1 MLKTFQIEG
10 KNRQEIVNNRFKCW
24 SILKEMYR
32 YNMSKC
38 GDFFRAIVVTTKLA
52 INSGKICSSVDI
64 TTHFIIE
71 KTVKKNNEF
80 D

>member
-1 MLKTFQIEG
+1 
-10 KNRQEIVNNRFKCW
+10 
-24 SILKEMYR
+24 MYR

-71 KTVKKNNEF
+71 KTVKKNNKF

>member
-1 MLKTFQIEG
+1 MQTRIRIK
-10 KNRQEIVNNRFKCW
+10 QEAVNNQFKYQ

-52 INSGKICSSVDI
+52 INSGKIYSSVDI

-71 KTVKKNNEF
+71 KTVKKNNKF